1 MAVDVAPKARRR
13 APMTAARAVVAFDV
27 PRVQRPH
34 VALAQFVQDWNRSS
48 GPARRALLEPPGP
61 DGSARALAAVAAVA
75 HALLDRDGGA
85 VPTWVAA
92 ARASEEVT
100 TCGAAVTSPFGRR
113 IVEKSPR
120 TCAQH
125 RVYFD
130 GALLDRR

>member
-1 MAVDVAPKARRR
+1 M
-13 APMTAARAVVAFDV
+13 PMTAACAVVAFDV
-27 PRVQRPH
+27 PRVQRPQ
-34 VALAQFVQDWNRSS
+34 VALAQFVKDWNRST
-48 GPARRALLEPPGP
+48 PAARRALLAPPGP
-61 DGSARALAAVAAVA
+61 AGSVRARAVVAAVA

-85 VPTWVAA
+85 VPAWVAE
-92 ARASEEVT
+92 ARASEDIT

-113 IVEKSPR
+113 IVEESPP

>member
-1 MAVDVAPKARRR
+1 MAVVAAPRTRRR
-13 APMTAARAVVAFDV
+13 VPMTAARAVVAFDV
-27 PRVQRPH
+27 PRVQRPQ
-34 VALAQFVQDWNRSS
+34 VALAQFVKDWNRSS
-48 GPARRALLEPPGP
+48 GAARQALLAPPGP
-61 DGSARALAAVAAVA
+61 DGSVQAIAVVAAVA

-92 ARASEEVT
+92 TRASEDIT
-100 TCGAAVTSPFGRR
+100 TCGAAVNSPFGRR
-113 IVEKSPR
+113 IVEKSPP